1 MLKYKYV
8 LDSRNFSDVE
18 AFQEYLNK
26 MGKKGYELVQW
37 QLIDI
42 GGFMAFNNRLQ
53 PVGNVL
59 SILIT
64 WKIED
69 HDS

>member
-8 LDSRNFSDVE
+8 IDSGNFSSIE
-18 AFQEYLNK
+18 EFQAHLNI

-37 QLIDI
+37 QLVNFVNCCSKI
-42 GGFMAFNNRLQ
+42 Q
-53 PVGNVL
+53 PTSDTL

>member
-1 MLKYKYV
+1 MLKFKYII
-8 LDSRNFSDVE
+8 DSGNFSSIE
-18 AFQEYLNK
+18 EFQAHLNR
-26 MGKKGYELVQW
+26 MGAKGYELVKW
-37 QLIDI
+37 QFVNFVNCCSTI
-42 GGFMAFNNRLQ
+42 Q
-53 PVGNVL
+53 PTSDTL

>member
-8 LDSRNFSDVE
+8 IDSGNFSNIE
-18 AFQEYLNK
+18 AFQEYLNR
-26 MGKKGYELVQW
+26 MGNKGYELVQW
-37 QLIDI
+37 QLVNFVNCCIKI
-42 GGFMAFNNRLQ
+42 Q
-53 PVGNVL
+53 PTSDTL

>member
-1 MLKYKYV
+1 MLKFKYV
-8 LDSRNFSDVE
+8 IDSGNFSSVE
-18 AFQEYLNK
+18 AFQEYLNR

-37 QLIDI
+37 QTVNFVNCYSTIQLTSNTI
-42 GGFMAFNNRLQ
+42 
-53 PVGNVL
+53 
-59 SILIT
+59 SIIIT

>member
-8 LDSRNFSDVE
+8 IDSGNFSGME
-18 AFQEYLNK
+18 AFQEYLNR

-37 QLIDI
+37 QLVNTD
-42 GGFMAFNNRLQ
+42 FMSLNSIIQ
-53 PVGNVL
+53 PVNNAL
-59 SILIT
+59 SIFIT

-69 HDS
+69 HDL

>member
-8 LDSRNFSDVE
+8 IYSGNFSNIE
-18 AFQEYLNK
+18 EFQAHLNI

-37 QLIDI
+37 HL
-42 GGFMAFNNRLQ
+42 FNFVDCRGKIQ
-53 PVGNVL
+53 PTSDTL
-59 SILIT
+59 LILIT

>member
-1 MLKYKYV
+1 MLKFKYII
-8 LDSRNFSDVE
+8 DSGNFSDIK
-18 AFQEYLNK
+18 AFQEYLDR

-37 QLIDI
+37 QLVNFTNCYSTI
-42 GGFMAFNNRLQ
+42 Q
-53 PVGNVL
+53 PTSNTM
-59 SILIT
+59 SIIIT

>member
-8 LDSRNFSDVE
+8 IDSGNFSSIE
-18 AFQEYLNK
+18 EFQAYLDR

-37 QLIDI
+37 QLVNFVNCCIKI
-42 GGFMAFNNRLQ
+42 Q
-53 PVGNVL
+53 PTSDTL
-59 SILIT
+59 SIFIT

>member
-1 MLKYKYV
+1 MLKFKYII
-8 LDSRNFSDVE
+8 DSVNFSSIE
-18 AFQEYLNK
+18 EFQAHLNR
-26 MGKKGYELVQW
+26 MGAKGYELVQW
-37 QLIDI
+37 QLVNFVNCCSTI
-42 GGFMAFNNRLQ
+42 Q
-53 PVGNVL
+53 PTSNTL

>member
-8 LDSRNFSDVE
+8 IDSGNFSNIE
-18 AFQEYLNK
+18 TFQEYLNR

-37 QLIDI
+37 QPVNFINCNSMI
-42 GGFMAFNNRLQ
+42 Q
-53 PVGNVL
+53 PTSNTI
-59 SILIT
+59 SIVTT
-64 WKIED
+64 WKVEN

>member
-1 MLKYKYV
+1 MLKFKYII
-8 LDSRNFSDVE
+8 DSGNFSSIE
-18 AFQEYLNK
+18 EFQARLNR
-26 MGKKGYELVQW
+26 MGAKGYELVQW
-37 QLIDI
+37 QLVNFVNCCSKI
-42 GGFMAFNNRLQ
+42 Q
-53 PVGNVL
+53 PTSDTL

>member
-1 MLKYKYV
+1 MLKFKYII
-8 LDSRNFSDVE
+8 DDGNFSSME
-18 AFQEYLNK
+18 EFQAYLNR
-26 MGKKGYELVQW
+26 MGAKGYELVQW
-37 QLIDI
+37 QLINTD
-42 GGFMAFNNRLQ
+42 FMAYNNQIQ
-53 PVGNVL
+53 PISNVL

>member
-8 LDSRNFSDVE
+8 IDSGNFSSIE
-18 AFQEYLNK
+18 EFQAYLNR

-37 QLIDI
+37 QLVNFVNCCIKI
-42 GGFMAFNNRLQ
+42 Q
-53 PVGNVL
+53 PTSDTLPV
-59 SILIT
+59 IIT

>member
-8 LDSRNFSDVE
+8 IDSGNFSSIEV
-18 AFQEYLNK
+18 FQEYLNR

-37 QLIDI
+37 QLVNAS
-42 GGFMAFNNRLQ
+42 FMTCNNSVIQ
-53 PVGNVL
+53 PVSNTL
-59 SILIT
+59 SIFIT

-69 HDS
+69 HDL

>member
-1 MLKYKYV
+1 MPKYKYII
-8 LDSRNFSDVE
+8 DSGNFSSIE
-18 AFQEYLNK
+18 EFQAHLNR
-26 MGKKGYELVQW
+26 MGKKGYELIQW
-37 QLIDI
+37 QLVNASFITCNSMI
-42 GGFMAFNNRLQ
+42 Q
-53 PVGNVL
+53 PFSNVL

>member
-8 LDSRNFSDVE
+8 IDSGNFSSIE
-18 AFQEYLNK
+18 EFQAYLNR

-37 QLIDI
+37 QLANFVNCCSTI
-42 GGFMAFNNRLQ
+42 Q
-53 PVGNVL
+53 PISNAL

>member
-1 MLKYKYV
+1 MLKFKYV
-8 LDSRNFSDVE
+8 IDGGNFSGIE
-18 AFQEYLNK
+18 EFQAYLNR

-37 QLIDI
+37 QLVNVS
-42 GGFMAFNNRLQ
+42 FMALNSIIQ
-53 PVGNVL
+53 PVDNAL
-59 SILIT
+59 SIFIT

>member
-8 LDSRNFSDVE
+8 IDSGNFSSIE
-18 AFQEYLNK
+18 SFQEYLNR

-37 QLIDI
+37 QLVNT
-42 GGFMAFNNRLQ
+42 GFRACYSKIQ
-53 PVGNVL
+53 PISSIL

>member
-1 MLKYKYV
+1 MLKFKYII
-8 LDSRNFSDVE
+8 DSGNFSNIE
-18 AFQEYLNK
+18 AFQAYLNR

-37 QLIDI
+37 RVVNFINSCI
-42 GGFMAFNNRLQ
+42 TIQ
-53 PVGNVL
+53 PISNTL
-59 SILIT
+59 SIIIT

>member
-1 MLKYKYV
+1 MLKFKYII
-8 LDSRNFSDVE
+8 DGGNFSSIE
-18 AFQEYLNK
+18 EFQAYLNR

-37 QLIDI
+37 QLVNFVNCCIKI
-42 GGFMAFNNRLQ
+42 Q
-53 PVGNVL
+53 PTSDTL

>member
-8 LDSRNFSDVE
+8 IDSGNFSSIE
-18 AFQEYLNK
+18 AFQEYLNR

-37 QLIDI
+37 QLINT
-42 GGFMAFNNRLQ
+42 GFMACNNRVQ
-53 PVGNVL
+53 PVSNVLL

-69 HDS
+69 HDL

>member
-8 LDSRNFSDVE
+8 IDSGNFSSIE
-18 AFQEYLNK
+18 EFQAHLNR
-26 MGKKGYELVQW
+26 MGAKGYELVQW
-37 QLIDI
+37 QLVNTSL
-42 GGFMAFNNRLQ
+42 MALNSIIQ
-53 PVGNVL
+53 PVSNAL
-59 SILIT
+59 SIFIT

>member
-8 LDSRNFSDVE
+8 IDGGNFSSIE
-18 AFQEYLNK
+18 EFQAHLNR

-37 QLIDI
+37 QLVNFVNCCIKI
-42 GGFMAFNNRLQ
+42 Q
-53 PVGNVL
+53 PTSDTL

>member
-8 LDSRNFSDVE
+8 IDNGNFSNIE
-18 AFQEYLNK
+18 AFQAYLNR

-37 QLIDI
+37 QLVNTS
-42 GGFMAFNNRLQ
+42 FMALNSIIQ
-53 PVGNVL
+53 PVGNTL
-59 SILIT
+59 SIFIT

>member
-1 MLKYKYV
+1 MLKFKYII
-8 LDSRNFSDVE
+8 DSGNFSSIE
-18 AFQEYLNK
+18 EFQAYLNR
-26 MGKKGYELVQW
+26 MGAKGYELVQW
-37 QLIDI
+37 QLVNFVNCCSTI
-42 GGFMAFNNRLQ
+42 Q
-53 PVGNVL
+53 PTSDTL

>member
-8 LDSRNFSDVE
+8 IGSGNFSGIE
-18 AFQEYLNK
+18 AFQEYLNR

-37 QLIDI
+37 QLVNTD
-42 GGFMAFNNRLQ
+42 FMFLNSIIQ
-53 PVGNVL
+53 PVNNAL
-59 SILIT
+59 SIFIT

-69 HDS
+69 HDL

>member
-1 MLKYKYV
+1 MLKFKYEI
-8 LDSRNFSDVE
+8 DCKNFLNIE
-18 AFQEYLNK
+18 AFQEYLNT

-37 QLIDI
+37 QLVN
-42 GGFMAFNNRLQ
+42 F
-53 PVGNVL
+53 VSCY
-59 SILIT
+59 SIIQTTSNTISIIIT

>member
-1 MLKYKYV
+1 MLKFKYII
-8 LDSRNFSDVE
+8 DGGNFSSIE
-18 AFQEYLNK
+18 EFQAYLNR
-26 MGKKGYELVQW
+26 MGAKGYELVQW
-37 QLIDI
+37 KLVNT
-42 GGFMAFNNRLQ
+42 GFTAFNSQIQ
-53 PVGNVL
+53 PISNVL